1 MKNRDAVE
9 MITKGI
15 RQSGRPQRWA
25 DLGCGNGTFT
35 EALAGILPD
44 GSHVVAIDNGFQ
56 HLNKAMRD
64 SVTVE
69 FLQADFEHDDLKV
82 SDLDGIL
89 LANSLHY
96 VKDKARLI
104 RKLEKYLSADKTF
117 LVVEYDTLHANHWV
131 PYPIDFLHLKEL
143 FSNHNYK
150 TITKL
155 SERKSLYGQ
164 GNLYS
169 VLIN

>member
-1 MKNRDAVE
+1 MTYKDAVE
-9 MITKGI
+9 LIKKGI
-15 RQSGRPQRWA
+15 RQSGRPQKWA
-25 DLGCGNGTFT
+25 DLGCGTGTFT
-35 EALAGILPD
+35 EALAGILPG
-44 GSHVVAIDNGFQ
+44 GSHVAAVDKNFQ
-56 HLNKAMRD
+56 HLKHAIGE
-64 SVTVE
+64 SVTVD
-69 FLQADFEHDDLKV
+69 FMKADFEHDDLKL

-96 VKDKARLI
+96 VKDKASLI
-104 RKLEKYLSADKTF
+104 RKLEQYLSADKTF
-117 LVVEYDTLHANHWV
+117 LIIEYDTLHANQWV
-131 PYPIDFLHLKEL
+131 PYPIDFFRLKEV
-143 FSNHNYK
+143 FIKYNYK